1 VDVHKSS
8 DRQIYKLDNNP
19 HHLVFTLFSFKDR
32 NGMNI
37 LFKNLSLQAR
47 IIGAFALMAF
57 LILLVTVLGLRGS
70 SRLSDHIE
78 TIAQRS
84 FPSTVA
90 LWKINEGQTQVQSS
104 ERSLL
109 NTFIDNARR
118 QKELERIQSAWNQIN
133 DGFASY
139 QEITRTPK
147 EEEIYNTFL
156 PLWKTWEAT
165 HKEFLDL
172 NAKYQEFDLTNPRQ
186 IQIRLLE
193 QGKNNTPEMVK
204 AKAAVEALA
213 AMNEQT
219 FTRKAPAFHKAADAL
234 TVLRAETERVAKIA
248 DMAAH
253 NDVDSVNFGSIAS
266 LLIGPPLALIFGFYF
281 SFSIAKPLG
290 AKIGRVIQLAEQI
303 SAGDLTA
310 NVQVSDRERDEV
322 GKLLIAFRT
331 MIRDLGNLVRQV
343 QQSGLHVSASTSKI
357 AASSRQLEATVN
369 EQAASTNQV
378 VATAKEIAS
387 TSQSLARTM
396 EEVSDLS
403 QLTAQS
409 ASSSQQDLHHM
420 ESTMQQLANYTGSIS
435 SKLGVISEK
444 AHNINSV
451 VTTITKVADQ
461 TNLLSLNAA
470 IEAEQAGEYGR
481 GFAVVSREI
490 RRLADQTAVAT
501 LDIEHMVKEMQ
512 SSVSSGVMEMDKFT
526 KEVERSVQ
534 DIRTVSL
541 QISKTIEQVQSLT
554 PRFSA
559 VNQGMEAQ
567 SEGAQQIS
575 YAMAQLSE
583 ASNQTA
589 STIREINSIVSGLD
603 EAAQLLREEISRFH
617 VTNL

>member
-1 VDVHKSS
+1 
-8 DRQIYKLDNNP
+8 
-19 HHLVFTLFSFKDR
+19 
-32 NGMNI
+32 MNT

-57 LILLVTVLGLRGS
+57 LILLVTFLGLRGS
-70 SRLSDHIE
+70 SQLSEHIE

-84 FPSTVA
+84 FPSTAA
-90 LWKINEGQTQVQSS
+90 LWKINEGQTQVQAS

-109 NTFIDNARR
+109 NPFLDNARR
-118 QKELERIQSAWNQIN
+118 QKELERVQSAWNQIN

-139 QEITRTPK
+139 QEITHTPK
-147 EEEIYNTFL
+147 EEEMYNAFL

-172 NAKYQEFDLTNPRQ
+172 NAKYQTFELTNPRQ
-186 IQIRLLE
+186 LQIRLLE
-193 QGKNNTPEMVK
+193 QGKNNTPEMVQ
-204 AKAAVEALA
+204 AKAAVEALT

-219 FTRKAPAFHKAADAL
+219 FTRKAPAFQKATDAL
-234 TVLRAETERVAKIA
+234 IVLLAETERVAKIA
-248 DMAAH
+248 DTAAH
-253 NDVDSVNFGSIAS
+253 NDVDRVKFGSIAS

-290 AKIGRVIQLAEQI
+290 AKIGRVIQLAERI
-303 SAGDLTA
+303 SAGDLTDT
-310 NVQVSDRERDEV
+310 VQVSDRERDEV

-331 MIRDLGNLVRQV
+331 MIRDLSNLVRQV

-526 KEVERSVQ
+526 KEVERSVH

-541 QISKTIEQVQSLT
+541 QISQTIEQVQSLT

-603 EAAQLLREEISRFH
+603 EAAQLLREEISRFN